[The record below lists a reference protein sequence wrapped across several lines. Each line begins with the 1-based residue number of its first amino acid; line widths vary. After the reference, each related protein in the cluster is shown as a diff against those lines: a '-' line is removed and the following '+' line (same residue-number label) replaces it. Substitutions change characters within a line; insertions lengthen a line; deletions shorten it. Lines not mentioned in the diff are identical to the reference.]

1 MDDSAIMFDEVTDTL
16 ADTGSNDKDKKHFQE
31 ILMKIV
37 GRKA

>member
-1 MDDSAIMFDEVTDTL
+1 MDDSAIMFDEVTDTR
-16 ADTGSNDKDKKHFQE
+16 ADAGSNDKDKNLFRE